1 MVDPIQALAKVM
13 YVADWHA
20 QRPEYTLERVGSWW
34 EKETQLCRDQYGVV
48 AEAALRFL
56 AFVDSAGE
64 VYCPSEGAVARLTEA
79 LRLANEDGERLAAGL
94 TSCRD
99 YLAALARSGM
109 VAGHEMQIPSYEVTD
124 ALAAHEA
131 REKETV

>member
-1 MVDPIQALAKVM
+1 MDRIEALAKVM

-64 VYCPSEGAVARLTEA
+64 VYCPSEGAVARLKEA
-79 LRLANEDGERLAAGL
+79 LRKADVLAEAGKEQCVYCCGVWTHTTLALAGLDDLVKEADGE
-94 TSCRD
+94 
-99 YLAALARSGM
+99 
-109 VAGHEMQIPSYEVTD
+109 
-124 ALAAHEA
+124 
-131 REKETV
+131 